1 MTPVAIVGDVLLLPY
16 YIVHICLGALSGG
29 HSPI

>member
-16 YIVHICLGALSGG
+16 YITVGFLTVVTGG